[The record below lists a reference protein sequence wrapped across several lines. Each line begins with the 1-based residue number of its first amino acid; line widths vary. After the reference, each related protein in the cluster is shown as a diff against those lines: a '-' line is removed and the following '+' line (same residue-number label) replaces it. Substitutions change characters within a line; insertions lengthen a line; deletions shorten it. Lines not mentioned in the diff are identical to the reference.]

1 MKKNIKVLKYIIIVM
16 IMMFSFNTSI
26 SAKTEQECINEK
38 FNNCNKECNNNILY
52 PTQTDKNKCNS
63 KCKKAYDEKEYD
75 SSCLD
80 KKQSQDANG
89 SAMDAQLGSSNQT
102 TTKPNSSSKPSTSD
116 DSKEKITDNSEEKD
130 NNDSVNTNDDMGD
143 LDYERLCN
151 LEIIDD
157 IKNVWKM
164 ICIIAPIL
172 VVLLGSID
180 YAQAVI
186 SQDEQQM
193 KKSVSKF
200 TKRLI
205 IGVALFFL
213 PYLVRLIF
221 AIANDAG
228 LDKVINDVLCGI

>member
-1 MKKNIKVLKYIIIVM
+1 MKKGKKLLKIAMLTIVVMLCFNIEVKATLPGETGYGTNQNAQNGSTTGNSTAPAVPGDSNYGN
-16 IMMFSFNTSI
+16 NTNYQEQQNQDHSGSI
-26 SAKTEQECINEK
+26 SSGYTAPTGPSNALDAIQKEQEKQEALEK
-38 FNNCNKECNNNILY
+38 EKERVEGNNN
-52 PTQTDKNKCNS
+52 N
-63 KCKKAYDEKEYD
+63 
-75 SSCLD
+75 
-80 KKQSQDANG
+80 
-89 SAMDAQLGSSNQT
+89 
-102 TTKPNSSSKPSTSD
+102 
-116 DSKEKITDNSEEKD
+116 NSEEKD
-130 NNDSVNTNDDMGD
+130 NNDSVNTNDDMGN

-221 AIANDAG
+221 AIANEAG